1 MAKVSK
7 NARTD
12 RKVQEGSK
20 DNVKIICAIKGKK
33 QYGFKEVVMH
43 KDKVQEFI
51 DNHYKEV

>member
-20 DNVKIICAIKGKK
+20 DNIKVITFNRKGL
-33 QYGFKEVVMH
+33 
-43 KDKVQEFI
+43 
-51 DNHYKEV
+51 HYKTDEIVIHKNKLQDFINEHYGS